1 MRISDWSSDLSS
13 SDLRPADAAQ
23 RRRSGGTY
31 TAQYPLPRRPVGEMV
46 RGVEGAAVPGRHSG
60 ICDLAADVRGG
71 RLRCGDRPGHAVGCS
86 ALSSPGKTCAMRFKD
101 ARPGR
106 TIYRQSVVYGRGVLV
121 RVTLGGLRNI
131 KKKKNRS

>member
-71 RLRCGDRPGHAVGCS
+71 RLRCGDRPGHAVGCR
-86 ALSSPGKTCAMRFKD
+86 ALRSEERRVGK
-101 ARPGR
+101 
-106 TIYRQSVVYGRGVLV
+106 SVSV
-121 RVTLGGLRNI
+121 RVDLGGRRII
-131 KKKKNRS
+131 KKKYTSHLNQIYMHGDIYIHTHMK